1 MKTFIITE
9 YPQLIRKWKV
19 VGKNKKQAYENWLTD
34 KIEFIQ
40 EDYDDNVWE
49 RETMEEVKS

>member
-1 MKTFIITE
+1 M
-9 YPQLIRKWKV
+9 
-19 VGKNKKQAYENWLTD
+19 GKNKKQAYENWLTD

-49 RETMEEVKS
+49 L

>member
-49 RETMEEVKS
+49 RETIKEVK

>member
-19 VGKNKKQAYENWLTD
+19 VGKNKKQAYESWLTD

-49 RETMEEVKS
+49 RETMEEVK